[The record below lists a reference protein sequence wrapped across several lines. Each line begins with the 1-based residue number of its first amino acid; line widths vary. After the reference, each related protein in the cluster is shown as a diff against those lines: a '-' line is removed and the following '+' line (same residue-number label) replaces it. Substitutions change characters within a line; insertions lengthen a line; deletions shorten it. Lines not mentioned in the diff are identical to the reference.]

1 MLSPADLLLIVL
13 TTAVCTAAV
22 SLLAWL
28 VLRWNRRGSIA
39 SQFAIVIVAVVL
51 SIACSTLAVLVEM
64 FFSAHD
70 LTVLAWVL
78 GVSALLSVTAAV
90 LITGRTARRS
100 LGALTASAQRVGD
113 GAVVVAGTPGWQEF
127 NQLSA
132 ELAETSL
139 RLAAARAEL
148 EKLDAARR
156 QFYAGISHDL
166 RTPLTG
172 IRALAE
178 ALEDDLVEDSEA
190 YARQIRSRA
199 EAMTRM
205 VEDLFELSKLQEGT
219 LRLRPEL
226 VELLDLVSDAVT
238 DVQPLAAQK
247 GIRISQRGVE
257 GRALWADPR
266 ELSRALG
273 NLLSNGIRHAPDNSE
288 ILVSAETLD
297 DDHLVLTVLDHGAGV
312 SVEDLGHIFEVGWR
326 ADAARSAEEASA
338 LSSGAGL
345 GLAIVRG
352 IVEAHGGDVRAGHVP
367 EGFQLEVILPLG
379 PAGSGG
385 GLGTGQDTAPTRP
398 G

>member
-1 MLSPADLLLIVL
+1 MLSPSDLLLIVV
-13 TTAVCTAAV
+13 TTAVCTGAV

-28 VLRWNRRGSIA
+28 ALRWNRRGSIA

-64 FFSAHD
+64 FFSPHD
-70 LTVLAWVL
+70 LTVLVWVL
-78 GVSALLSVTAAV
+78 GVSAVLSVTAAV

-100 LGALTASAQRVGD
+100 LDALVASAQRVGD

-127 NQLSA
+127 NELSA
-132 ELAETSL
+132 ELAETSR

-178 ALEDDLVEDSEA
+178 ALEDGVVEDA
-190 YARQIRSRA
+190 GATARRIGSRA

-205 VEDLFELSKLQEGT
+205 VDDLFELSKLQEGT
-219 LRLRPEL
+219 LRLQPEL

-238 DVQPLAAQK
+238 DVQPLAERK

-257 GRALWADPR
+257 GRVLWADPR
-266 ELSRALG
+266 ELSRVLG
-273 NLLSNGIRHAPDNSE
+273 NLLSNGIRHAPEQSE
-288 ILVSAETLD
+288 ILIAADTVGED
-297 DDHLVLTVLDHGAGV
+297 RLVLTVLDQGPGV
-312 SVEDLGHIFEVGWR
+312 AAEDLGRIFDVGWR
-326 ADAARSAEEASA
+326 ADAARTAEEPSA

-352 IVEAHGGDVRAGHVP
+352 IVEAHGGNVRAGQVP
-367 EGFQLEVILPLG
+367 DGFQLEVTLPLG
-379 PAGSGG
+379 GAGAGGAPPPASSV
-385 GLGTGQDTAPTRP
+385 R
-398 G
+398 